1 MLIDPPLW
9 NAGNSQI
16 CSHHANLSNP
26 KFFEHRAKYLPLD
39 VGSVFEETVKDV
51 VGQRSLKGEGHG
63 RGSERE
69 GIPTF

>member
-1 MLIDPPLW
+1 M
-9 NAGNSQI
+9 
-16 CSHHANLSNP
+16 NP
-26 KFFEHRAKYLPLD
+26 TFFENIAKYLPLD

-51 VGQRSLKGEGHG
+51 VGQRSLKGEGHY